1 MKNTATQTTP
11 ATLNVDSLRQSLNH
25 ALLHGGAWYIYLM
38 PDGTCAALNPWSD
51 SLQIASCEAAL
62 LFAAEASNLTRD
74 DELLAASNA
83 SLRAE
88 IADNLIDNYFLI
100 ALANEL
106 LADWWSEEEAAE
118 DSTAPR
124 WADRCIG
131 TPSAGAAL
139 I

>member
-1 MKNTATQTTP
+1 MKNTATETTP
-11 ATLNVDSLRQSLNH
+11 ATLNVDSLRQALNH
-25 ALLHGGAWYIYLM
+25 ALLHGGAWYIYLL
-38 PDGTCAALNPWSD
+38 PNGTCTALNPWSD
-51 SLQIASCEAAL
+51 SEEISTCDAAL

-100 ALANEL
+100 ATANEL
-106 LADWWSEEEAAE
+106 LADWWSEEVAAE
-118 DSTAPR
+118 DATAPR
-124 WADRCIG
+124 WADRLID
-131 TPSAGAAL
+131 PAAAGAAL